1 MLCFASLKGTLR
13 AFLSWLP
20 FSCFLLLERW
30 EKEKKTPTI
39 YFLKL
44 HLQLLKDKT
53 SPWDCGRFQTLPP
66 AQAEKAVFSPVSARY
81 EAVGNTSGTE
91 AQAKM
96 LPSGAGL
103 LRRKIAARNVIT

>member
-1 MLCFASLKGTLR
+1 MLLSRGHSELFCPGSLSLASFYWRGG
-13 AFLSWLP
+13 
-20 FSCFLLLERW
+20 
-30 EKEKKTPTI
+30 KKKKKPTI